1 MNENVLQIQ
10 CELATRL
17 LVDFIRDETRK
28 VGFDRLVLGLSGGL
42 DSSVVALLAARAMGP
57 GKVTAAILPY
67 RTSAGESSRH
77 AREVASL
84 AGVETIEID
93 ITPMVDPYFERYAP
107 DADNLRR
114 GNKMSRERMSIL
126 YDLSARNRA
135 LVIGTSNKTELLL
148 GYGTLHGDMASA
160 INPIG
165 DLYKTQ
171 VRQIA
176 RHLGV
181 PEAIVEKHPSAD
193 LWAGQT
199 DEQELGFTYAE
210 VDRLLYHMVDLRWS
224 REELVAGGFDPAFVE
239 RVETMVR
246 VNQYKRTP
254 PLIAKLSERTI
265 NRDFRYARDWGR

>member
-1 MNENVLQIQ
+1 MNENALQIQ

-17 LVDFIRDETRK
+17 LADFIRDETGK
-28 VGFDRLVLGLSGGL
+28 VGFDRLVVGLSGGL
-42 DSSVVALLAARAMGP
+42 DSSTVTFLAARAMGP
-57 GKVTAAILPY
+57 GNVAAAIMPY
-67 RTSAGESSRH
+67 RTSAEENSRH
-77 AREVASL
+77 AHEVASI
-84 AGVETIEID
+84 AGVETVEID
-93 ITPMVDPYFERYAP
+93 ITPMVDPYFERYAA
-107 DADNLRR
+107 DADLLRR
-114 GNKMSRERMSIL
+114 GNKMARERMSIL

-171 VRQIA
+171 VRQLA
-176 RHLGV
+176 RFLGV
-181 PEAIVEKHPSAD
+181 PEAIVEKRPSAD
-193 LWAGQT
+193 LWVGQT
-199 DEQELGFTYAE
+199 DEEELGFTYAD
-210 VDRLLYHMVDLRWS
+210 VDRLLFHMVDLRWS
-224 REELVAGGFDPAFVE
+224 PAELVAGGFDAAFVE

-246 VNQYKRTP
+246 VNQYKRSL